1 MEQDENI
8 VDSFNKTIWRS
19 GLSEI
24 STETTEITIDSF
36 IKNGV
41 AKELPIVKY
50 VVGGIDIVRSLRKR
64 SFLKKILL
72 FLSELK
78 SIDIDTRKEFENQ
91 LDADPKF
98 KRKVGSDLL
107 MLLEKHENY
116 EKSTILGKIFKA
128 YIKNDITYPMFLR
141 MAYIIDKSFSSD
153 IVQLPNFYADLETLD
168 EDSCENLYRVG
179 LVNLIHGISD
189 IDENKEPAGY
199 TVKKYIPNE
208 MGKKLVSLLS

>member
-1 MEQDENI
+1 MEQTENL
-8 VDSFNKTIWRS
+8 VDSFNLTIWRS

-24 STETTEITIDSF
+24 TEESTEIAIDSF

-50 VVGGIDIVRSLRKR
+50 VVGGINIVRNIREW

-78 SIDIDTRKEFENQ
+78 SIDIETRREFEKQ
-91 LDADPKF
+91 LDNDPKV
-98 KRKVGSDLL
+98 KRKVGEAVI

-116 EKSTILGKIFKA
+116 EKSTILGKIFNA
-128 YIKNDITYPMFLR
+128 YIKHDITYEMFLQ
-141 MAYIIDKSFSSD
+141 MAHIIDKSFSTD
-153 IVQLPNFYADLETLD
+153 IIRLPIYYADLEKLD

-179 LVNLIHGISD
+179 LVNLIHGIGD
-189 IDENKEPAGY
+189 LDFNENPAGY
-199 TVKKYIPNE
+199 TVKKYIQNE
-208 MGKKLVSLLS
+208 IGRKMVSLLS